1 MPVRKSLLPLL
12 SALALGGC
20 YPYWKGTDHEESIV
34 ALQGQ
39 VEALT
44 EGQRTL
50 RQQQE
55 AKAAELGERI
65 AEVEKR
71 LGESISQLQ
80 GGSAERG
87 LEFDK
92 LTQELR
98 ELRGELAEIKHKLEN
113 AGPLGPVVA
122 TAPGSEPTAAA
133 PGAPPLPEDEAG
145 LYRFGWERKRD
156 GNCDDAIRAFT
167 QFATKYPGS
176 KQADN
181 ALFLLAECQYAKAD
195 YTGSIRSLQA
205 ILKSYGQGDK
215 VDDALILMHDDFVA
229 LGRCKDAQPFLETL
243 LADYP
248 KSSRAAEAKKK
259 LADTKKSCR

>member
-1 MPVRKSLLPLL
+1 MPARKPLLPLL
-12 SALALGGC
+12 FALALGGC

-50 RQQQE
+50 RQQQ
-55 AKAAELGERI
+55 AQKATEIGERI
-65 AEVEKR
+65 ADVEKR
-71 LGESISQLQ
+71 LGEAISQLQ
-80 GGSAERG
+80 GGSADRG
-87 LEFDK
+87 LEVDK
-92 LTQELR
+92 LSQELR
-98 ELRGELAEIKHKLEN
+98 ELRGELAEIKHKLDN
-113 AGPLGPVVA
+113 AGPLGPVVTGA
-122 TAPGSEPTAAA
+122 TDAAA

-181 ALFLLAECQYAKAD
+181 ALFLLAECQFAKAD
-195 YTGSIRSLQA
+195 YTGSIRALQA
-205 ILKSYGQGDK
+205 ILKSYAQGDK

-259 LADTKKSCR
+259 LADTKKTCR